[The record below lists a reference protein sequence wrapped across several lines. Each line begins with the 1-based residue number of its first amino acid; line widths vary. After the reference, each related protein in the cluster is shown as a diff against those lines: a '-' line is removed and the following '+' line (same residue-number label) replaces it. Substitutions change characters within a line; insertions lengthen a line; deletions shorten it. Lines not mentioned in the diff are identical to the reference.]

1 MPIPKRAIEVGSGM
15 AVGLTVTELE
25 TVVAVPEKEKLA
37 ALNPEAVLGVTTEIV
52 KEPEVTAVKVI
63 PTVLA
68 PSVVGGGPGN
78 AAPLV
83 KTVTP
88 VKVPLTVGV
97 PTIGSTVGA
106 KVIWKSLTLPP
117 TAEKVTEV
125 VTVWFAAWLG
135 VANAT
140 LASKPAA
147 TVKKNDRFVIE
158 IS

>member
-37 ALNPEAVLGVTTEIV
+37 ALNPVAPLGVTTEIT
-52 KEPEVTAVKVI
+52 KLPEVTAVKVI

-68 PSVVGGGPGN
+68 PSVPGGGPGN

-88 VKVPLTVGV
+88 VKLPVTVGV
-97 PTIGSTVGA
+97 PTIASTVGA

-117 TAEKVTEV
+117 TELKVTDV

-147 TVKKNDRFVIE
+147 TVKKKRSFRH
-158 IS
+158 